1 MRQVNFGK
9 VEAILIWKPLT
20 EVTVEAIGIGQL
32 SGARIQK
39 ETFTIVSRGGR
50 LRRSQQECQNSKM
63 DRVLIRYLLILRSRN
78 PLKPV
83 EIRDIY
89 YLEAFMSLKD
99 HKVQTGTTRDGDFE
113 TSE

>member
-1 MRQVNFGK
+1 M
-9 VEAILIWKPLT
+9 
-20 EVTVEAIGIGQL
+20 
-32 SGARIQK
+32 
-39 ETFTIVSRGGR
+39 
-50 LRRSQQECQNSKM
+50 RRSQQEWQEQFIILS
-63 DRVLIRYLLILRSRN
+63 YLLIIKSRN

-99 HKVQTGTTRDGDFE
+99 LKIQTGTTRDGDFE